1 MTNLA
6 TGKPRAPN
14 LRSRVLRA
22 LVALELTNRNLLRHR
37 RRSSIAVLSVAFGIA
52 AMIVAHGFTEWM
64 FVDFREAMIES
75 QYGHIQISRPGF
87 HENGT
92 ADPFRYLLPASGG
105 AKAAEG
111 SAHLRSLAPRLL
123 LTGLV
128 SRGDATVSFTGE
140 GFDPAKELADDRSLR
155 IVEGQRLPPG
165 ARNEV
170 LLGRGLATLLG
181 AHAGDDVVVLVNTPR
196 GGINAAD
203 ARVAGIFASVSKAYD
218 DSALLTSIGMART
231 LLKID
236 GVHTWLM
243 YLDDTRHTQQVAA
256 RLRETLDPKGFDV
269 RTWDE
274 LAEFYKRSVALLREQ
289 LGVVHA
295 IVLTII
301 LLGIGNTMM
310 MSVIERTG
318 EIGTAMALGVKRRTL
333 LGQFLLE
340 GGTIGFVGGLVGLA
354 LALLIAGAMAVLQI
368 EMPPPPGLTRGYI
381 AHVLITAPMIV
392 AAPFIAIAIT
402 TLASLYPAWK
412 ASRMV
417 IVDAIRHN
425 R

>member
-1 MTNLA
+1 M
-6 TGKPRAPN
+6 
-14 LRSRVLRA
+14 
-22 LVALELTNRNLLRHR
+22 
-37 RRSSIAVLSVAFGIA
+37 
-52 AMIVAHGFTEWM
+52 
-64 FVDFREAMIES
+64 
-75 QYGHIQISRPGF
+75 
-87 HENGT
+87 
-92 ADPFRYLLPASGG
+92 
-105 AKAAEG
+105 
-111 SAHLRSLAPRLL
+111 

-140 GFDPAKELADDRSLR
+140 GFDPTKELGDDRSLR
-155 IVEGQRLPPG
+155 MLEGQRLQSG
-165 ARNEV
+165 AHNEV

-181 AHAGDDVVVLVNTPR
+181 ARAGDDVVVLVNTPR

-231 LLKID
+231 LLKVD
-236 GVHTWLM
+236 GVHTWLV
-243 YLDDTRHTQQVAA
+243 YLDDTRNTQQVAA
-256 RLRETLDPKGFDV
+256 GMRARLDPKTFDV
-269 RTWDE
+269 RTWDQ

-295 IVLTII
+295 IVFTII

-340 GGTIGFVGGLVGLA
+340 GGTIGFVGGVLGLV
-354 LALLIAGAMAVLQI
+354 LALLIAGVMAMLRV
-368 EMPPPPGLTRGYI
+368 EMPPPPGLTRGYV
-381 AHVLITAPMIV
+381 AHVLLTPPLIV
-392 AAPFIAIAIT
+392 SAPFIAIAIT

-417 IVDAIRHN
+417 IIDAIRHN